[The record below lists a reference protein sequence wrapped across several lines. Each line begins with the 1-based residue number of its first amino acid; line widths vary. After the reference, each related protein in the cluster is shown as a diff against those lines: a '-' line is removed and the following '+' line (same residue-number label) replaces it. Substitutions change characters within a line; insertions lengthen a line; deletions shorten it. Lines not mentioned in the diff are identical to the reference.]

1 VRLGNPSASAEFG
14 IGGEVESIGAEE
26 DEVEAGFTIGS
37 NGPRFVC
44 GRGFRGSG
52 VS

>member
-1 VRLGNPSASAEFG
+1 MRLGNLSASAEFG
-14 IGGEVESIGAEE
+14 IGGEVESIGAE
-26 DEVEAGFTIGS
+26 DEVEAGLIIGS

-44 GRGFRGSG
+44 GRGFRGNG